1 MSQAPAT
8 EPVRVAIVGSGPAGF
23 YAVAALRKQRD
34 FAFDIDM
41 FDRLPVPFGLI
52 RAGVAPD
59 HQKDKTVTRN
69 FDRLAREP
77 GFRFFG
83 GVEYGRHLHL
93 QDLRRHYQLVVFCT
107 GAQTDRRLGIPGE
120 DLAGSHSATE
130 FVAWYNGHPDFAD
143 RRFDLSC
150 ASVAVI
156 GLGNV
161 AVDVARMLCK
171 SAAELAATDMA
182 DYAIDALGRSG
193 VREVCMLGRRGPAQA
208 AFSPSEIQELGA
220 LAEAEV
226 AVPADEARVDAE
238 SQADL
243 DRDADRNAQK
253 NVQAIQAFAEAFAK
267 QSQPARRKR
276 LTLRFLVSPIELLGD
291 DQGRVRALRLA
302 RNRMVRGAD
311 GLLRP
316 EPTGE
321 IEELPAGLVLRSVG
335 YRGVALPGLP
345 FDEARGVIRN
355 VHGRVLVAD
364 DRPLTG
370 VYTAGWIKR
379 GPTGV
384 IGTNKTDA
392 LETVTG
398 MVDDLR
404 AGRVNRPEQ
413 PDPDAVVALLRQR
426 GVRVVSYPD
435 WLAIDEHEQAMGARA
450 GRPRVKLT
458 AREAMLALLDRE
470 R

>member
-276 LTLRFLVSPIELLGD
+276 LTLRFLVS
-291 DQGRVRALRLA
+291 
-302 RNRMVRGAD
+302 
-311 GLLRP
+311 
-316 EPTGE
+316 
-321 IEELPAGLVLRSVG
+321 
-335 YRGVALPGLP
+335 
-345 FDEARGVIRN
+345 
-355 VHGRVLVAD
+355 
-364 DRPLTG
+364 
-370 VYTAGWIKR
+370 
-379 GPTGV
+379 
-384 IGTNKTDA
+384 
-392 LETVTG
+392 
-398 MVDDLR
+398 
-404 AGRVNRPEQ
+404 
-413 PDPDAVVALLRQR
+413 
-426 GVRVVSYPD
+426 
-435 WLAIDEHEQAMGARA
+435 
-450 GRPRVKLT
+450 
-458 AREAMLALLDRE
+458 
-470 R
+470 